1 MEIETDYKDIE
12 IPINSVR
19 LKGHLRHA
27 KNSKGMVLFSHG
39 SGNSRLNS
47 SNNYIADF
55 LLNQGFSS
63 LLFDLLTP
71 QEDTKHKNRFDI
83 ELLTERLIKATQWTI
98 NNKET
103 QHLPIAYFGA
113 STGVASALTA
123 ASSLGTTIKTIV
135 SRGGRPDLAMPI
147 LDKIKSPTLLMVGG
161 NDQAVL
167 ILNKKA
173 KSKMNGICELQI
185 VNDASHL
192 FEEPGKLDI
201 VAQQTANWLN
211 IYLGSKKE

>member
-103 QHLPIAYFGA
+103 QDLPIAYFGA